1 MQKKYFIISFLILSL
16 LGLAASLYL
25 VYNHYYPNLQGGICD
40 ITAAV
45 SCTVVNSGIYST
57 FFGIPVAVY
66 GVAWF
71 ILSAMLSWKL
81 WESKDIIPKL
91 LWLNAGGLLF
101 VFYFVYIEFL
111 LNTICLFCTIV
122 HIIVV
127 LSLLLSIILY
137 KRFYNS

>member
-1 MQKKYFIISFLILSL
+1 MQKKHFIVSLLILNL

-25 VYNHYYPNLQGGICD
+25 VYNHYHPNLQGGICD

-71 ILSAMLSWKL
+71 ILLGMLSWKSWASNDL
-81 WESKDIIPKL
+81 FSKI

-111 LNTICLFCTIV
+111 LSTICLFCTVV
-122 HIIVV
+122 HVIIF
-127 LSLLLSIILY
+127 LSLLLSILLY